1 MNESPSEE
9 AFLYNVKRSTDIPQ
23 HMSVLASNQPD
34 QRRDTNDLPDTP
46 DDLKYPARMQGLANQ
61 GGLSILIQHVLGDS
75 FSGALQEPF
84 CFLNMCP
91 PRIASNWRTQQLKI

>member
-1 MNESPSEE
+1 MLLIGEQVNESPSEE

-23 HMSVLASNQPD
+23 HISVLASNQPD

-46 DDLKYPARMQGLANQ
+46 DDLKYPARMQGLASH

-75 FSGALQEPF
+75 SAVHYRNRFAF
-84 CFLNMCP
+84 
-91 PRIASNWRTQQLKI
+91 